1 VNSVAVA
8 ATHFASLSVVVF
20 TTMEHLASASGIM
33 VFASEIGGAAFT
45 LASAVGSSVVAWK
58 TG

>member
-20 TTMEHLASASGIM
+20 TTMEHLASTSGIM

-45 LASAVGSSVVAWK
+45 LASAVGSSVVV
-58 TG
+58 